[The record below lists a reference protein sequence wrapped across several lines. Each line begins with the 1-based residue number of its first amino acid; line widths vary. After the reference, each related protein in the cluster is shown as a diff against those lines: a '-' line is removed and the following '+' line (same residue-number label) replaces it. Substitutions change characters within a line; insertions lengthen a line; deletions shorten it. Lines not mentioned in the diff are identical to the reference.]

1 MNIVRALAIGIG
13 IPSVVAIYLFTG
25 LASTFGL
32 QIWTAFLGWG
42 SFFASGE
49 TKEAL
54 LKTLAAKFWGA
65 ACATT
70 ALVLLAKFGSAG
82 VPVVALIICGTCGA
96 MVLGTRLALLSVT
109 LAQVYGYAA
118 TAGFGLLTGS
128 SGLDFSL
135 GNGPFT
141 TVVVSMIAGT
151 SFGYATR
158 LSLPARSVPDRL
170 PDRKSRPRVAALCDV
185 EPLSYRP

>member
-1 MNIVRALAIGIG
+1 MNIVRPLAIGIG

-25 LASTFGL
+25 LGSTFGL
-32 QIWTAFLGWG
+32 QIWAAFLGWG
-42 SFFASGE
+42 SFFASGG

-54 LKTLAAKFWGA
+54 LKTLAANFWGA
-65 ACATT
+65 AWGTI
-70 ALVLLAKFGSAG
+70 ALVLLAKFGSTG

-96 MVLGTRLALLSVT
+96 MVLGTRLAWLSVT

-118 TAGFGLLTGS
+118 TAGFGLLTGFA
-128 SGLDFSL
+128 GLDFSL

-141 TVVVSMIAGT
+141 TVVVSMIAGA
-151 SFGYATR
+151 SFDYATR

-170 PDRKSRPRVAALCDV
+170 PDRKSRPRVTASCDV
-185 EPLSYRP
+185 EALSYRP